1 MPSLAKLYKIKKQRF
16 LIVSAGGP
24 QSGIQSIYIC
34 VEGDAWEPLAHAV
47 LPYPAPVEQ
56 LVESLALDPLAAI
69 GLDRLGWL
77 DQKLSYLFL
86 ECAKTALSH
95 AHKSM
100 RQPHCIVMNKC
111 TLFRGP
117 VGEGRQPRAWDVALG
132 DPQLLASA
140 LKAPVISDFGRHGV
154 LGGTDGGLPLFPGNA
169 KIAKHA
175 EPVSIY
181 LNIGLMTHMAVV
193 DNQAMSTV
201 LDSDIGPGTSLINMA
216 ARQAGCQDGF
226 DRDGSVAAKGMVDS
240 NCLSTLLSQEW
251 FTRPA
256 PKQAFLQDFTAL
268 YSHPQ
273 VAALS
278 PIDKIATLTALT
290 ARSAFEF
297 FKREYRQVI
306 PAEVIWVS
314 GGGANNLTLLD
325 YLSTYCA
332 PVKVKSVEE
341 SGIPAAL
348 RIPLALGLTVHEYL
362 TGHPGPWKNGT
373 NPEINGI
380 GRWVFP

>member
-1 MPSLAKLYKIKKQRF
+1 MNPLANLKKIKKQRI
-16 LIVSAGGP
+16 LVVSAGGP
-24 QSGIQSIYIC
+24 QSGIQCIYIC
-34 VEGDAWEPLAHAV
+34 AEGDAWEPIAHAV
-47 LPYPAPVEQ
+47 LPYPGPVEQ

-69 GLDRLGWL
+69 GLDRLAWL

-100 RQPHCIVMNKC
+100 RQPHCIVMNAC

-117 VGEGRQPRAWDVALG
+117 VGEGHQTRAWDVALG
-132 DPQLLASA
+132 DAQVLASS
-140 LKAPVISDFGRHGV
+140 LKVPVITGFSRHGV
-154 LGGTDGGLPLFPGNA
+154 LGGTDGGLPLFPGNV

-181 LNIGLMTHMAVV
+181 LNIGLMTHLAVV

-201 LDSDIGPGTSLINMA
+201 LDSDIGPGTCLINLA

-226 DRDGSVAAKGMVDS
+226 DRDGSAAAKGTVD
-240 NCLSTLLSQEW
+240 NTCLGIMLSQEW

-268 YSHPQ
+268 YSLPQ
-273 VAALS
+273 VAALT
-278 PIDKIATLTALT
+278 PFDKIATLTALT

-325 YLSTYCA
+325 YLSTYCS

-348 RIPLALGLTVHEYL
+348 RIPLALGLSVHEYL
-362 TGHPGPWKNGT
+362 TGHPGPWKSGT
-373 NPEINGI
+373 NPEIDGI